1 MDNAWPEPGLAR
13 PSHPAVRYLRAGTVL
28 LSAVGCRKVPIG
40 DSYGVAV
47 PQPEEAEMRIVAA
60 LVIAGLAVSP
70 SLVYGQSQTEKE
82 VTQTIL
88 EANAYINTNLR
99 SQADGY
105 SSQGALE
112 FWSSG
117 GLLNE
122 IPASGRPDEWNAI
135 NITPKYIK
143 VIPLVEGQAAVA
155 LYYSEGMMQPKG
167 SAAVSNYLTR
177 VTQVFV
183 KENGKWKVRASHW
196 SAVTGGAGT
205 SQTALEK

>member
-1 MDNAWPEPGLAR
+1 M
-13 PSHPAVRYLRAGTVL
+13 
-28 LSAVGCRKVPIG
+28 KV
-40 DSYGVAV
+40 VAT
-47 PQPEEAEMRIVAA
+47 
-60 LVIAGLAVSP
+60 LVIAGLALGP
-70 SLVYGQSQTEKE
+70 SLAFGQSQTEKE

-88 EANAYINTNLR
+88 DANAYVNTNLMSR
-99 SQADGY
+99 PDGY

-122 IPASGRPDEWNAI
+122 IPASGRPDEWDAI
-135 NITPKYIK
+135 NITAKHIK

-167 SAAVSNYLTR
+167 SAGVGNYLTR

-183 KENGKWKVRASHW
+183 KEGGKWKVRASHW

-205 SQTALEK
+205 SQTVLEK

>member
-1 MDNAWPEPGLAR
+1 
-13 PSHPAVRYLRAGTVL
+13 
-28 LSAVGCRKVPIG
+28 
-40 DSYGVAV
+40 
-47 PQPEEAEMRIVAA
+47 MRIVAA
-60 LVIAGLAVSP
+60 LVIAGLAVVP
-70 SLVYGQSQTEKE
+70 SLAYGQSQTEKE

-88 EANAYINTNLR
+88 EGNAYVNTNLAGR
-99 SQADGY
+99 PDGY

-122 IPASGRPDEWNAI
+122 IPAVGRQDQWDAI
-135 NITPKYIK
+135 NITAKHIK

-155 LYYSEGMMQPKG
+155 LYYSEGTMQPKG
-167 SAAVSNYLTR
+167 SAGVSNYLTR

-183 KENGKWKVRASHW
+183 KEGGKWKVRTSHW

-205 SQTALEK
+205 SQTVLEK